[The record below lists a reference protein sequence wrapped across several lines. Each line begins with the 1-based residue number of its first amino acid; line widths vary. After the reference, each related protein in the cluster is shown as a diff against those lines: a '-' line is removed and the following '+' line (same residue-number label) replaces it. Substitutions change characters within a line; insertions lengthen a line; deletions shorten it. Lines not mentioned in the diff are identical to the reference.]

1 MTTATKQNY
10 SSDDIETLRYPDD
23 VRSNPGVYIGGVDA
37 LGLFTILREC
47 TDNALD
53 EYLAGRGS
61 QVHIFF
67 DDDGSYWIHDDAD
80 GVPQGIK
87 THKVRIKGKDVVVET
102 PTMQAIFG
110 ELHTSGKY
118 HSEAYKVSRGSH
130 GIGVKATNALS
141 EYFDVWTKYR
151 GKWYFISFERGKL
164 SVPVSPC
171 KAPPEMWNGEKAEGG
186 TLIHFKA
193 DPKIFSVKTFP
204 PSLAVEWSKLA
215 AYLSPGFRVILE
227 SPKGK
232 HEFFSERGP
241 LEYIE
246 KQMEKLGC
254 ESERQMFQYKSELAD
269 VIIAFTS
276 YDKADI
282 RGFVNGL
289 AQSQGGKHVDSVSGA
304 LYAAIKPWVKTK
316 KVKIDGKSKEV
327 PAFREA
333 DFREGMIGLVNL
345 YLHKAT
351 YSSQDKAKLSDDRA
365 GAPFEKMLT
374 DAAAEFFKNN
384 KALAQRLADRASRIS
399 ELKSKF
405 TLSKAAASRLN
416 AMRRGGLPAKF
427 ASWQPGSKSED
438 RELFLVEGDSAAGTA
453 KEARLP
459 YQGILPLRG
468 KIANALKNSEQ
479 MVLES
484 EEVLSILAAIGF
496 DINAADPYARL
507 NVGKIICL
515 ADPDPDGPFVGDTKV
530 RIRRLD
536 DGDLGMQP
544 HEVTIETLSKNPN
557 RFEVEVWDGGKV
569 IWADA
574 TASLVKNVDALVSLS
589 IAGTTYKVSAD
600 HKFLVHTNVP
610 SMYGRDV
617 TLVGWENLG
626 FVRAIDLRIGDRVFM
641 PSNNGSRKPNE
652 ADKMTKLGFAPVS
665 KMRAFETKEPTP
677 VYCLTVPKYHNF
689 VLPSGIVSSNCHIN
703 SLLLALFYRYLPNL
717 FERGMI
723 YVMHAP
729 EFYAKYNGEVFIGDR
744 LSEVQSKLKEARAPA
759 STEIR
764 HVKGYGELPKAL
776 MRMMCMDPNTRRLIR
791 IKAIDGHDHTDFVRL
806 MNDDVEY
813 RKEILNL
820 PRNADTSIT
829 PVKQGDT
836 QPNEEKK
843 RNATSKKA
851 GASADA

>member
-1 MTTATKQNY
+1 MTIATKQNY
-10 SSDDIETLRYPDD
+10 SSEDIETLRYPDD
-23 VRSNPGVYIGGVDA
+23 VRSNPGVYIGGVDS

-47 TDNALD
+47 LDNALD
-53 EYLAGRGS
+53 EFLAGRGS
-61 QVHIFF
+61 QVHVFF
-67 DDDGSYWIHDDAD
+67 DDDGSYWIYDNAD
-80 GVPQGIK
+80 GIPQGIK
-87 THKVRIKGKDVVVET
+87 KHNIRIKDKEVTVET

-130 GIGVKATNALS
+130 GIGVKATNALA
-141 EYFDVWTKYR
+141 EYLDAWTCYK
-151 GKWYFISFERGKL
+151 GKWHFISFERGKL
-164 SVPVSPC
+164 SAPVCPRS
-171 KAPPEMWNGEKAEGG
+171 APKLWNGSKAERG
-186 TLIHFKA
+186 TLIHFKPDA
-193 DPKIFSVKTFP
+193 KIFSAKSFA

-215 AYLSPGFRVILE
+215 VYLSPGFRVILE

-241 LEYIE
+241 IEYIE

-254 ESERQMFQYKSELAD
+254 ESERLMFQYKSELAD

-276 YDKADI
+276 YDKPDI

-289 AQSQGGKHVDSVSGA
+289 SQAQGGKHVDSVSGA
-304 LYAAIKPWVKTK
+304 LYAAIKPWIKTK
-316 KVKIDGKSKEV
+316 KIKIDGKPKEV

-333 DFREGMIGLVNL
+333 DFREGMVGLVNM

-365 GAPFEKMLT
+365 GAPFETMLT
-374 DAAAEFFKNN
+374 EAATEFFKNN
-384 KALAQRLADRASRIS
+384 KALAQRLADRAARIS

-405 TLSKAAASRLN
+405 TLSKAAASKLN

-427 ASWQPGSKSED
+427 ASWQPGSKAED

-453 KEARLP
+453 KEARFP

-515 ADPDPDGPFVGDTKV
+515 ADPDPDGPFVGDTMITV
-530 RIRRLD
+530 RRLN

-544 HEVTIETLSKNPN
+544 HQVAIEALSRDPNP
-557 RFEVEVWDGGKV
+557 FEVQVWNGEKI
-569 IWADA
+569 IWAHA
-574 TASLVKNVDALVSLS
+574 TASLTKNVDALVSLS
-589 IAGTTYKVSAD
+589 IAGTTYKVSPD

-617 TLVGWENLG
+617 TLVDWENLG
-626 FVRAIDLRIGDRVFM
+626 YVRAIDLRIGDRVFM

-665 KMRAFETKEPTP
+665 KMRAYATKEPTP
-677 VYCLTVPKYHNF
+677 VFCLTVPKYHNF
-689 VLPSGIVSSNCHIN
+689 VLPSGVVSSNCHIN
-703 SLLLALFYRYLPNL
+703 SLLLALFYRYLPDL
-717 FERGMI
+717 FERGI
-723 YVMHAP
+723 VYVMNAP

-744 LSEVQSKLKEARAPA
+744 LSEVQQKLKDAKAPA
-759 STEIR
+759 SVEIR

-776 MRMMCMDPNTRRLIR
+776 MRMMCMDPKTRRLIR
-791 IKAIDGHDHTDFVRL
+791 IKAVESRDHTDFVRL
-806 MNDDVEY
+806 MNDDVAY
-813 RKEILNL
+813 RKEVLNL
-820 PRNADTSIT
+820 PRDADTST
-829 PVKQGDT
+829 
-836 QPNEEKK
+836 NEEKTT
-843 RNATSKKA
+843 NAKSKKA
-851 GASADA
+851 TATADA